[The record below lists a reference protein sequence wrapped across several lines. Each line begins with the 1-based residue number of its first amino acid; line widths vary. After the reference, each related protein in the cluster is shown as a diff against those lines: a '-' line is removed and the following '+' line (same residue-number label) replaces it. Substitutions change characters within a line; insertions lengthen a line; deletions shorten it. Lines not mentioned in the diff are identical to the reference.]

1 MEESGRDHVCRRLD
15 TCRRTPRRCAPFVL
29 SGCSQEVEN
38 LDLEPDPVQ
47 KTEMMRSCSRRSHHL
62 CGKSARTIADKRT
75 NIGTAGAR
83 RAVTSA
89 VREGQAHGMEE
100 HGHGVRYPRP
110 RSGRSSSAGLV
121 APDRTFR
128 AAETPGGSHSGS
140 QPNAAPATAPVRS
153 PSHPRVPW
161 LHAAISP
168 GAPPHAKARPTSS
181 PSISPRGCRTL
192 RSRRPRRACSSR
204 STSRPSSRRPRAAA

>member
-1 MEESGRDHVCRRLD
+1 
-15 TCRRTPRRCAPFVL
+15 
-29 SGCSQEVEN
+29 
-38 LDLEPDPVQ
+38 
-47 KTEMMRSCSRRSHHL
+47 MMRSSSRRSL
-62 CGKSARTIADKRT
+62 DLSRKGARTIADKRT
-75 NIGTAGAR
+75 TIGTAGAR

-110 RSGRSSSAGLV
+110 RPGRSSSAGLV

-153 PSHPRVPW
+153 PRHPRVPW
-161 LHAAISP
+161 LHAPRSP
-168 GAPPHAKARPTSS
+168 GAPLHAKARPTCSK
-181 PSISPRGCRTL
+181 SISPRGCRTL
-192 RSRRPRRACSSR
+192 CSRRPRRACSSR
-204 STSRPSSRRPRAAA
+204 STSRPSSRRPRAAAAPVRRSEASRLRCRCLHSALGGSGRSK